1 LKANRHLDKTAAD
14 ILLDRALIVHDNK
27 LEFSRDKRLRINVN
41 PDHFIDWVVMSRTFS
56 ETIKCPI
63 QFQYAFPPSYGEDNY
78 RGSLDYFNA
87 LKRNR
92 PEIEVDVVKFEGS
105 HHFHMIQ
112 PEKTCSN
119 ILQFLKNKKDNVN
132 NTEIVAS

>member
-1 LKANRHLDKTAAD
+1 MKANRHLDKTAAD

-41 PDHFIDWVVMSRTFS
+41 PDHFIDWIVMSRTFS

-78 RGSLDYFNA
+78 RGSLDYFNT

-132 NTEIVAS
+132 NTENVSS